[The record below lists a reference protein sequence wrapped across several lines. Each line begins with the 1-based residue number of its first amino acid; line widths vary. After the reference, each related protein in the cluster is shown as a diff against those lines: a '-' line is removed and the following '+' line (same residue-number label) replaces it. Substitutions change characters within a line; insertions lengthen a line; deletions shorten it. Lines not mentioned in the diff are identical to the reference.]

1 MKQGD
6 MQAGPRFADLM
17 GSGGGGPLAPSGP
30 GDPDAGMGMSPPQ
43 TPNMQAALQA
53 NMTNPVHAAKAAAD
67 LSKQRLL
74 ALAQQIKQ
82 AREAI

>member
-1 MKQGD
+1 MAKGD

-17 GSGGGGPLAPSGP
+17 AGAGGGAAAPQGP

-82 AREAI
+82 ARNAL